1 MKQMLLDSVYF
12 GVLLTLGAYAIG
24 MMLKRKLGWSILNP
38 LLIAIILS
46 IAFLAIAIMEI
57 PYASYNASANLVS
70 YLLTPATIC
79 LAVPLYQQVELLKK
93 NYKAVVAGIVSGVLS
108 SMISVLALA
117 LLFQFDHVS
126 YVTFLPKSI
135 TTAIGMGISAELG
148 GFVPLTVVA
157 IVLTGIFGSL
167 VADKVLHVLHIEEP
181 IAKGIAIGSASH
193 AMGTAHAM
201 ELGQVEGAMS
211 GLSIVVSGIVTVL
224 AATLFSWIM

>member
-1 MKQMLLDSVYF
+1 
-12 GVLLTLGAYAIG
+12 
-24 MMLKRKLGWSILNP
+24 
-38 LLIAIILS
+38 
-46 IAFLAIAIMEI
+46 MEI

-117 LLFQFDHVS
+117 LLFQFDHTS

-148 GFVPLTVVA
+148 GFVP
-157 IVLTGIFGSL
+157 
-167 VADKVLHVLHIEEP
+167 
-181 IAKGIAIGSASH
+181 SH
-193 AMGTAHAM
+193 RCCY
-201 ELGQVEGAMS
+201 
-211 GLSIVVSGIVTVL
+211 
-224 AATLFSWIM
+224 LFSQESLEVLLPTRFSTFCILKNLLLRALPLVVHRTPWEQPMPWN